1 MPSKLTGF
9 AVLAIAAI
17 TLTAAA
23 AASPSSAKQ
32 RVAIS
37 VKGGAASSFVLTPL
51 TPGAL
56 QHDSG
61 TATFCC
67 WAERHIVR
75 AGEDITINNPQMTL
89 TGKRGTLVARN
100 RIEWADLPDGWDVFT
115 GSWKVVSGTGDYAM
129 LAGGGLAAGA
139 ASPAGYTR
147 SRFMGLLGVK

>member
-1 MPSKLTGF
+1 MPSKLTAL

-37 VKGGAASSFVLTPL
+37 VKGGAASFVLTPL

-56 QHDSG
+56 QNDSG

-67 WAERHIVR
+67 WTERHVVR

-100 RIEWADLPDGWDVFT
+100 RIEWADIPDGWEVFT
-115 GSWKVVSGTGDYAM
+115 GTWKVVSGTGDYAS
-129 LAGGGLAAGA
+129 LSGGGLVAGA
-139 ASPAGYTR
+139 ASPADYNR
-147 SRFMGLLGVK
+147 SRFMGLLGAK